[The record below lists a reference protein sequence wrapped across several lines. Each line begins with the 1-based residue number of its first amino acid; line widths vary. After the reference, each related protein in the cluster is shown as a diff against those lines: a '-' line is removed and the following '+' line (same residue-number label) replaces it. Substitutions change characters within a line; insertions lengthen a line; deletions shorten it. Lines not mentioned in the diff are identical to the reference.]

1 MINVND
7 ICPEWD
13 NSTYTGSIGLGD
25 EYVIG
30 DGGSRLMVTAEDM
43 DMVSS

>member
-1 MINVND
+1 MNVND

-13 NSTYTGSIGLGD
+13 ASSYTGSIGLGD
-25 EYVIG
+25 EYVVG
-30 DGGSRLMVTAEDM
+30 DGGSRLTVTAVDM